1 MGIHGRPRR
10 LRRREINSTTASR
23 HVKTSRQYCHGRP
36 PSDDGVTVDVLA
48 VVWCRSVGTCW
59 TLELYQ
65 LSGGTAHRI
74 ITDWITSGVPISQPA
89 PDALARELLADRGL
103 HLFLDFSAGP
113 STHNRHGIGYAS
125 TNGE

>member
-1 MGIHGRPRR
+1 M
-10 LRRREINSTTASR
+10 
-23 HVKTSRQYCHGRP
+23 RQYCHGRP

-74 ITDWITSGVPISQPA
+74 ITDWSTSGVPISQPA

>member
-1 MGIHGRPRR
+1 M
-10 LRRREINSTTASR
+10 
-23 HVKTSRQYCHGRP
+23 RQYCHGRP

-48 VVWCRSVGTCW
+48 VCGAARWGTCW

-65 LSGGTAHRI
+65 LSSGTAHRI
-74 ITDWITSGVPISQPA
+74 ITDWSTSGVPISQPA